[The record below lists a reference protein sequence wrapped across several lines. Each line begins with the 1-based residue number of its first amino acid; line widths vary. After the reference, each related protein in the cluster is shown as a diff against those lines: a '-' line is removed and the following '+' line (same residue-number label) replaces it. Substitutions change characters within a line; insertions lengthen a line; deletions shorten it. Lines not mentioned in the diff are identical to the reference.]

1 MTKRIMRG
9 VQDIKTLS
17 GRSDEGT
24 IPYKAYMKLSILE
37 MEKFRRGKEKTSAL
51 EKVRHIDQRFKEIE
65 AARQEIITALEAKGI
80 RRHRLP
86 DTDEELPATA
96 EPRITTGSFKI
107 KY

>member
-17 GRSDEGT
+17 ARVDEGT

-37 MEKFRRGKEKTSAL
+37 MEKYRRGKEKTSAL
-51 EKVRHIDQRFKEIE
+51 ERVRHIDQRFKDIE
-65 AARQEIITALEAKGI
+65 KERQEIFAALEGKGG
-80 RRHRLP
+80 RRRPLLP
-86 DTDEELPATA
+86 DTEQVPAT
-96 EPRITTGSFKI
+96 TTSQSTARPFKI